1 MFWGLGPIPKLHSL
15 STSMLI
21 KLCLKLANG
30 GNVHASTL
38 QRALEAAQISVRSDI
53 LSVGYVLHWFKAAKS
68 ARKEL
73 QKDHKIIR
81 ETYLTQLAE
90 ALVKLQKNLPPHTER
105 FQAKVAKAVKRLIR
119 KEKKRWE

>member
-1 MFWGLGPIPKLHSL
+1 MHMFWGLGPIPKLHSL

-53 LSVGYVLHWFKAAKS
+53 LSVGYVLH
-68 ARKEL
+68 
-73 QKDHKIIR
+73 
-81 ETYLTQLAE
+81 
-90 ALVKLQKNLPPHTER
+90 
-105 FQAKVAKAVKRLIR
+105 
-119 KEKKRWE
+119 